1 MTVWEKFIK
10 FFIFGIYFEAED
22 FSLFPKANI
31 CINILRK
38 EIPKESEFS
47 GNSKA

>member
-10 FFIFGIYFEAED
+10 FFVFGIYFKAED
-22 FSLFPKANI
+22 LSSFSKANT
-31 CINILRK
+31 CIGVLRK
-38 EIPKESEFS
+38 EIPKENKFS